1 MPESS
6 EERIL
11 YLLKSRG
18 PQTAA
23 AVAKR
28 LGITVVGARKH
39 LQKLLDRKLV
49 GFTER
54 RESVGRPERSWSLTE
69 RGHARFP
76 DSHSDLTLELLR
88 SVRKVFGEA
97 GLEKLIDEREQETL
111 RSYGEA
117 LSACD
122 DLAARVRALVKLRS
136 REGYMAE
143 WRRNRD
149 GSFLL
154 LENHC
159 PICAAASECQGLCR
173 SELAIFRA
181 VLGKDVTVTRSEHIL
196 EGARRCAY
204 RIAPRAAGS
213 EDAADDA
220 A

>member
-23 AVAKR
+23 AMAKR
-28 LGITVVGARKH
+28 LGMTAVGARKH
-39 LQKLLDRKLV
+39 LQKLLDQKLV
-49 GFTER
+49 DFTER

-69 RGHARFP
+69 QGHARFP

-97 GLEKLIDEREQETL
+97 GLEKLISEREQETL

-117 LSACD
+117 LSSCD
-122 DLAARVRALVKLRS
+122 DLAARVRTLVKLRS

-159 PICAAASECQGLCR
+159 PICAAATECQGLCR

-181 VLGKDVTVTRSEHIL
+181 VLGKDVTVTRQEHIL

-204 RIAPRAAGS
+204 RIEPRTAGAKKAAN
-213 EDAADDA
+213 DAA
-220 A
+220 